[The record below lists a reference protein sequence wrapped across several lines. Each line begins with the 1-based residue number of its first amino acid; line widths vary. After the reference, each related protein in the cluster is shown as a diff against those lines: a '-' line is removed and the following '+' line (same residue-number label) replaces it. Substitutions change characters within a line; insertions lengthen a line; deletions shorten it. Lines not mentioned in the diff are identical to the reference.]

1 MADKVQADYEQLGQ
15 VSSQFANQSQVIQ
28 DLMQKV
34 RSSVQQLEDGGWIVR
49 GADSFFSE
57 MQSVVFPAMQRL
69 ESSLNDASNTT
80 KQIAQNMQQAEQDA
94 QSLFSFF

>member
-28 DLMQKV
+28 ELMQKV
-34 RSSVQQLEDGGWIVR
+34 RSSVQQLEDGGWIGR

-57 MQSVVFPAMQRL
+57 MQSVVFPAIQRL
-69 ESSLNDASNTT
+69 ESSLNDASSTT
-80 KQIAQNMQQAEQDA
+80 KQIAQNMQQAEQEA
-94 QSLFSFF
+94 QSLFSF

>member
-28 DLMQKV
+28 ELLQKV
-34 RSSVQQLEDGGWIVR
+34 RSSMQQLEDGGWIGR

-57 MQSVVFPAMQRL
+57 MQSVVFPAIQRL
-69 ESSLNDASNTT
+69 ESSLNDASSTT

-94 QSLFSFF
+94 QSLFTF

>member
-28 DLMQKV
+28 ELLQKV
-34 RSSVQQLEDGGWIVR
+34 RSSVQQLEDGGWIGR

-57 MQSVVFPAMQRL
+57 MQSVVFPAIQRL
-69 ESSLNDASNTT
+69 ESSLNDASSTT

-94 QSLFSFF
+94 QSLFTF

>member
-1 MADKVQADYEQLGQ
+1 MADKVQADYEQLDQ
-15 VSSQFANQSQVIQ
+15 VSGQFSNQSQVIQ
-28 DLMQKV
+28 DLIQKV
-34 RSSVQQLEDGGWIVR
+34 RSSVQQLEDGGWIGR

-69 ESSLNDASNTT
+69 ESSLNDASGTT

-94 QSLFSFF
+94 QSLFSF